1 MTEPKDLKLYYNI
14 SEVAKMVDVKETL
27 LRYWETIFPQISPKK
42 SGRNIRQYTKEDIE
56 KIRIVHNL
64 VKVRGLRLAA
74 AAQLLRKNKE
84 GVVQTADVLD
94 ELRAIRKDLV
104 RLKADISGLE

>member
-1 MTEPKDLKLYYNI
+1 MTEPKDLQLYYNI
-14 SEVAKMVDVKETL
+14 SEVAKMFDVKETL
-27 LRYWETIFPQISPKK
+27 LRSWETVFPQISPKK

>member
-1 MTEPKDLKLYYNI
+1 M
-14 SEVAKMVDVKETL
+14 
-27 LRYWETIFPQISPKK
+27 
-42 SGRNIRQYTKEDIE
+42 
-56 KIRIVHNL
+56 
-64 VKVRGLRLAA
+64 RGLRLAA